1 MITPEDIYRFGQTHA
16 QEAIDLLCALAPI
29 PAPSH
34 KEQRR
39 ISFCR
44 EWLENQGVCT
54 AYTDVAGNLI
64 IPFFDISSSVTVV
77 CAHAD
82 VVFADET
89 PLPLTVDDGRICCP
103 GVGDDTANAVMLLM
117 AAVYLHKR
125 GMAPSNGGVLLVVNV
140 GEEGL
145 GNLKGARQLLADF
158 GGRICRF
165 VSFDCYATTV
175 IDRAVGSLRYR
186 VSCDTKGGHSYFD
199 FGRPNAIATLSA
211 LVADWYAQPTVMH
224 TTYNV
229 GTITGGTSVNTIAAH
244 AEMFCEIRSTDAAA
258 LAQAKQA
265 FEETVRRHDLADAP
279 LTVET
284 VGERPCGGT
293 VDAAAQQA
301 LCDMAKTVLTR
312 HFGNAPSFE
321 SGSTDCNVPL
331 SVGIPSVCF
340 GCILGDGM
348 HTREEYVTV
357 DSIPKGLSAALDMIT
372 HLCDE

>member
-1 MITPEDIYRFGQTHA
+1 
-16 QEAIDLLCALAPI
+16 
-29 PAPSH
+29 
-34 KEQRR
+34 
-39 ISFCR
+39 
-44 EWLENQGVCT
+44 
-54 AYTDVAGNLI
+54 
-64 IPFFDISSSVTVV
+64 
-77 CAHAD
+77 
-82 VVFADET
+82 
-89 PLPLTVDDGRICCP
+89 
-103 GVGDDTANAVMLLM
+103 
-117 AAVYLHKR
+117 
-125 GMAPSNGGVLLVVNV
+125 
-140 GEEGL
+140 
-145 GNLKGARQLLADF
+145 
-158 GGRICRF
+158 
-165 VSFDCYATTV
+165 
-175 IDRAVGSLRYR
+175 
-186 VSCDTKGGHSYFD
+186 
-199 FGRPNAIATLSA
+199 
-211 LVADWYAQPTVMH
+211 MH